1 MKKTK
6 ISIFTCVIIITFG
19 LSSCEKE
26 EEIELTYC
34 AECYEIN
41 SGYQNNVFCGESEEV
56 DNYIQELTSSGSNA
70 GQSWSCSKVA
80 G

>member
-1 MKKTK
+1 MKKSK
-6 ISIFTCVIIITFG
+6 LSIFTFVIIITFG

-34 AECYEIN
+34 AECYENN
-41 SGYQNNVFCGESEEV
+41 SGYQASDFCGESDEV
-56 DNYIQELTSSGSNA
+56 DNWIQELTSSGANA
-70 GQSWSCSKVA
+70 GQSWSCSKVT

>member
-26 EEIELTYC
+26 EKYC
-34 AECYEIN
+34 AECYENN
-41 SGYQNNVFCGESEEV
+41 SGYQASDFCGESDEV
-56 DNYIQELTSSGSNA
+56 DYYIQELISQGALENE
-70 GQSWSCSKVA
+70 SWSCSKVT

>member
-26 EEIELTYC
+26 EKYC
-34 AECYEIN
+34 AECYENN
-41 SGYQNNVFCGESEEV
+41 SGYQASDFCGESDEV
-56 DNYIQELTSSGSNA
+56 DNWIQELTSSGANA

>member
-6 ISIFTCVIIITFG
+6 LSIFTCVIIITFG

-26 EEIELTYC
+26 EKYC
-34 AECYEIN
+34 AECYENN
-41 SGYQNNVFCGESEEV
+41 SGYQSIDFCGESAEV
-56 DNYIQELTSSGSNA
+56 DYYIQELISQGALENE
-70 GQSWSCSKVA
+70 SWSCSKVT

>member
-1 MKKTK
+1 MKKSK
-6 ISIFTCVIIITFG
+6 LSIFTCVIIITFG

-26 EEIELTYC
+26 EKYC
-34 AECYEIN
+34 AECYENN
-41 SGYQNNVFCGESEEV
+41 SGYQSIDFCGESEEV

>member
-6 ISIFTCVIIITFG
+6 LSIFTCVIIITFG

-26 EEIELTYC
+26 EKYC
-34 AECYEIN
+34 AEYYENN
-41 SGYQNNVFCGESEEV
+41 SGYQSIDFCGESAEV
-56 DNYIQELTSSGSNA
+56 DYYIQELISQGALENE
-70 GQSWSCSKVA
+70 SWSCSKVT